1 MQVVNRGEAVGEELF
16 GFEEVVE
23 IGAGVIQTSETF
35 AGWINGRLVGAV
47 LRVIYINSKFLFSDT
62 R

>member
-23 IGAGVIQTSETF
+23 IGAGVIFTS
-35 AGWINGRLVGAV
+35 
-47 LRVIYINSKFLFSDT
+47 
-62 R
+62 